1 MRSLEK
7 ALVAATV
14 FGAVTASYTL
24 PAQAMGFFKAEW
36 ASFHGSK
43 PGGKPGGG
51 GSSHSGGGGGSSKG
65 VPGPVAG
72 AGLSFLLV
80 AGGYVLVRR
89 YRNRYRAE

>member
-43 PGGKPGGG
+43 PGKPGGG
-51 GSSHSGGGGGSSKG
+51 GGHASGGGGGSNRG

-72 AGLSFLLV
+72 AGLSFLLL
-80 AGGYVLVRR
+80 AGGYALVRR
-89 YRNRYRAE
+89 YRSSRPAE